1 MKHSFSLIALDLR
14 QQPEGHILK
23 SLKNQLY
30 FFDKRY
36 AEEGGKIVY
45 RHGIGRDTCAEELYG
60 ENIRIQAIVGK
71 NGAGKTSLLD
81 IIYRVI
87 NNLSFSILSKV
98 QGQFTTLYFIEELY
112 ASLYY
117 SYDNRT
123 YCIQCHGQF
132 IIWGE
137 VDLVDGKDRRALFYS
152 GWKKEKFNEDDLIKI
167 SEDLFYAIVTNYSPQ
182 ALVSDDYKN
191 ETVSYYYKNKLHE
204 RDNTSWMPSLFH
216 KNDGYKTPI
225 CLAPFREENGAINM
239 SKEFRLTTYRLS
251 SIFLY
256 YFYNNQNDST
266 VIDSYALSDIQYEYR
281 PAHSFE
287 KFKKYNIDSKKVL
300 HTSHNGTY
308 GKRILELFD
317 VLDVNLMHKCDVF
330 RSGCEYLVA
339 KVFSIVDTYQ
349 NYNRYKRLFFKRDS
363 TSRTNVLR
371 TGITSP
377 LPDPTMPELLAKL
390 VKKLNEDKSHITIK
404 LRQALSLLQYI
415 LKCEENGIDYT
426 WLSDGLQSF
435 SFKDY
440 LTKVC
445 DMSSISSI
453 EKLQALLPP
462 PIFDIKITLQ
472 KKGDETKTP
481 IALAD
486 LSSGEKQLLYVISTI
501 VYHVLNLES
510 IAKERDRVSYRN
522 MFVMLDEVE
531 ICFHPDYQRQF
542 INRLVNVI
550 KDLNL
555 NEENSF
561 YILIATHSP
570 FMLSDISRQNILY
583 LKAGKDVSDEIDVNP
598 FCANV
603 NDVLAQS
610 FFLSNGFSGEFA
622 INKVKELM
630 SFLKSK
636 SKRDKK
642 GWNIESAEY
651 FIENMVGDPLLQ
663 SALRVMLKDKPAR

>member
-1 MKHSFSLIALDLR
+1 MKHSYFLIALDLR

-23 SLKNQLY
+23 ILKNQIY

-36 AEEGGKIVY
+36 AEEGSRIVY
-45 RHGIGRDTCAEELYG
+45 RPRMDANFCAEELYG

-81 IIYRVI
+81 ILYRII
-87 NNLSFSILSKV
+87 NNLSFSIITKV
-98 QGQFTTLYFIEELY
+98 QSQFTTLYFIENLY

-123 YCIQCHGQF
+123 YCIQCQGQL

-137 VDLVDGKDRRALFYS
+137 VDLVDGKDRRVLYYS
-152 GWKKEKFNEDDLIKI
+152 GWEKEKFNEDDLIKI
-167 SEDLFYAIVTNYSPQ
+167 SGDLFYAIVTNYSPQ

-191 ETVSYYYKNKLHE
+191 EVVSYYYNNQLRE

-239 SKEFRLTTYRLS
+239 SKEFRLTKYRLS

-266 VIDSYALSDIQYEYR
+266 VIDSYALSDIRYEYR
-281 PAHSFE
+281 PVHAYD
-287 KFKKYNIDSKKVL
+287 KFKKYNIDSKKML
-300 HTSHNGTY
+300 HTSHKGTY

-339 KVFSIVDTYQ
+339 KVFSIVGTYQ

-377 LPDPTMPELLAKL
+377 LPDPTMSELLEKL
-390 VKKLNEDKSHITIK
+390 VGKLNDDKSHITIK
-404 LRQALSLLQYI
+404 LRQVLSLLRYI
-415 LKCEENGIDYT
+415 LECEEKGIDYT

-440 LTKVC
+440 LNKVC
-445 DMSSISSI
+445 KMSSISTI
-453 EKLQALLPP
+453 DELQALLPP

-472 KKGDETKTP
+472 KKDDEKKTP
-481 IALAD
+481 IALVD

-510 IAKERDRVSYRN
+510 IARESDRVSYRN
-522 MFVMLDEVE
+522 MFVILDEVE

-550 KDLNL
+550 KDLKL
-555 NEENSF
+555 NKDNSF
-561 YILIATHSP
+561 YVLIATHSP

-583 LKAGKDVSDEIDVNP
+583 LKDGVDVSDEIDVNP

-622 INKVKELM
+622 INKVKELI

-642 GWNIESAEY
+642 GWNVEKAEY
-651 FIENMVGDPLLQ
+651 FIENMLGDPLLQ
-663 SALRVMLKDKPAR
+663 AALRVMLKDKPKK